1 MTAADEVAG
10 YNQDKMGN
18 HMNKHIAALTLA
30 CLAATSANAAGLP
43 ERVKSAGKVVVANQP
58 NYPPMEYVDPATNEL
73 KGVDI
78 DLGVALAKELG
89 TTVEWSNI
97 GFEQMISSLQTGRVD
112 LIHSGMSDLP
122 KRRDT
127 LDFIDYMKSGAQFYT
142 SFARKDEFKT
152 LTDFCGKTVGMSRR
166 TSFPDETA
174 KWSAANCEAK
184 GLPAIKVVGTEG
196 SADAR
201 AQLKQG
207 RLDAAVQGSE
217 TLPYLMDL
225 EKDTYAVVGEPFTV
239 VYQGIGFA
247 KKDTELRDAYAA
259 ALKALMESGEYKAIF
274 AKYGLEGTLLD
285 GIHING
291 EAVK

>member
-1 MTAADEVAG
+1 MRTAL
-10 YNQDKMGN
+10 
-18 HMNKHIAALTLA
+18 IALTA
-30 CLAATSANAAGLP
+30 ILAATAAQADGLP
-43 ERVKSAGKVVVANQP
+43 DRIKTAGKVVVANQP
-58 NYPPMEYVDPATNEL
+58 NYPPMEYKDPATNTL
-73 KGVDI
+73 MGVDI
-78 DLGVALAKELG
+78 DLGVALAKQLG
-89 TTVEWSNI
+89 TTVEWADI
-97 GFEQMISSLQTGRVD
+97 GFEQMVSSLETGRVD

-122 KRRDT
+122 KRRET
-127 LDFIDYMKSGAQFYT
+127 LDFVDYMKSGAQFYT
-142 SFARKDEFKT
+142 SASRKEEFKT

-217 TLPYLMDL
+217 TLPYLTNL
-225 EKDTYAVVGEPFTV
+225 EKDTYAVIGEPFTA
-239 VYQGIGFA
+239 VYQGIAFS
-247 KKDTELRDAYAA
+247 KKDTALRDAYAA
-259 ALKALMESGEYKAIF
+259 ALKALMASGEYKAIY
-274 AKYGLEGTLLD
+274 AKHGLEGTMID
-285 GIHING
+285 GIYING

>member
-1 MTAADEVAG
+1 
-10 YNQDKMGN
+10 MGN
-18 HMNKHIAALTLA
+18 HMNKHLA
-30 CLAATSANAAGLP
+30 MLAVLCLAATAANAEGLP
-43 ERVKSAGKVVVANQP
+43 ERIKSAGKVVVANQP
-58 NYPPMEYVDPATNEL
+58 NYPPMEYKDPATNEL
-73 KGVDI
+73 KGLDI
-78 DLGVALAKELG
+78 DLGLALAKQLG
-89 TTVEWSNI
+89 TSVEWADI
-97 GFEQMISSLQTGRVD
+97 GFEQMISSLTTGRVD

-127 LDFIDYMKSGAQFYT
+127 LDFVDYMKSGAQFYT
-142 SFARKDEFKT
+142 LFTRKDEFKT
-152 LTDFCGKTVGMSRR
+152 PTDVCGKTVGMSRR

-174 KWSAANCEAK
+174 KWSAAHCEAA

-207 RLDAAVQGSE
+207 RVDAAVQGSE
-217 TLPYLMDL
+217 TLPYQLSL
-225 EKDTYAVVGEPFTV
+225 EKDTYVVIGEPFTA

-259 ALKALMESGEYKAIF
+259 ALKAMMASGEYKTIF
-274 AKYGLEGTLLD
+274 AKYGLEGTVLD
-285 GIHING
+285 GIYING

>member
-1 MTAADEVAG
+1 
-10 YNQDKMGN
+10 
-18 HMNKHIAALTLA
+18 
-30 CLAATSANAAGLP
+30 
-43 ERVKSAGKVVVANQP
+43 
-58 NYPPMEYVDPATNEL
+58 
-73 KGVDI
+73 
-78 DLGVALAKELG
+78 
-89 TTVEWSNI
+89 
-97 GFEQMISSLQTGRVD
+97 MISSLQTGRVD

-152 LTDFCGKTVGMSRR
+152 LTDFCGKIVGMSRR

-174 KWSAANCEAK
+174 KWSTANCEAK
-184 GLPAIKVVGTEG
+184 GLPAVKVVGTEG

-285 GIHING
+285 GIYVNG